1 MFEECYLQKAIKLIK
16 NLLMEER
23 IKFQKIVKEN
33 LELACKIQNE
43 IFPNEDARE
52 NYNECINKAPYRKE
66 LDYYIA
72 YWDDKPIW
80 VTGIY
85 SYHEYPDDAWLGW
98 FGILDDYRWNGLGGE
113 LLDRTIKLARDK
125 WYKNF
130 RLYTDE
136 FAKTAH
142 KLYES
147 RWLIKEKYNRPD
159 DEDQYFQAE
168 IYIYSIGLIGNNIEL
183 WDNKLLWLK
192 QQ

>member
-1 MFEECYLQKAIKLIK
+1 MGK
-16 NLLMEER
+16 R
-23 IKFQKIVKEN
+23 IKFQKISKNN

-72 YWDDKPIW
+72 YLDNNPIW

-98 FGILDDYRWNGLGGE
+98 FGILNNYRGNWFGGKILDMTIE
-113 LLDRTIKLARDK
+113 LAKEK

-136 FAKTAH
+136 FATSAH

-159 DEDQYFQAE
+159 DEDQYFQSE

-192 QQ
+192 QQGEKENMYKTH